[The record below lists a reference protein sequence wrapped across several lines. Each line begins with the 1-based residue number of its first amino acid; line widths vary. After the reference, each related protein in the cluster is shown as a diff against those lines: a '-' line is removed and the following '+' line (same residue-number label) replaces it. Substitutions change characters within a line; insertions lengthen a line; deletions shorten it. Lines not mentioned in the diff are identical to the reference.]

1 VAVDLPGNE
10 NTERPIFPAPHHQ
23 VQPLSRNSCQTQGP
37 IAVIQRG
44 YETRGDSVLTA
55 GVATLGRALEHYA
68 LFPART
74 NVHFLQVI
82 NRQHIRLRIWERG
95 GVALGARAAQ
105 R

>member
-1 VAVDLPGNE
+1 
-10 NTERPIFPAPHHQ
+10 
-23 VQPLSRNSCQTQGP
+23 
-37 IAVIQRG
+37 
-44 YETRGDSVLTA
+44 
-55 GVATLGRALEHYA
+55 VATLGRALEHYA